1 MGGAALTALLMAG
14 SAAAAPPPPAVARP
28 GPSETAAI
36 LRGVRACANGVVA
49 HDFFPK
55 KFAADGWV
63 PAGRKEVVMG
73 GVPVQRLLYVRSA
86 GGVLDSVLISRA
98 GSVTCSTTARVAS
111 AAQVSEI
118 REAVRSEFRAQ
129 SFAAYK
135 GEEAFKAYISRTFP
149 GREGDFLFSPG
160 RTFSIEFMAG
170 AGDPRV
176 TIVVMPRSE
185 SR

>member
-1 MGGAALTALLMAG
+1 MGGAALAALLLAG
-14 SAAAAPPPPAVARP
+14 SAAAATPPPAAARP

-36 LRGVRACANGVVA
+36 LRGVRACANGIVA

-63 PAGRKEVVMG
+63 PGGRKQVVMG
-73 GVPVQRLLYVRSA
+73 GVPVQRLLYARSA
-86 GGVLDSVLISRA
+86 GGVLDSVLISNA

-118 REAVRSEFRAQ
+118 REAIRSEFQAQ

-135 GEEAFKAYISRTFP
+135 GEEAFKAFIKRTFP
-149 GREGDFLFSPG
+149 GRESDFLFSPG
-160 RTFSIEFMAG
+160 RAFSIEFIAG
-170 AGDPRV
+170 AGDRRV

-185 SR
+185 PK